1 MHRVKKLL
9 TKTRNVSRPS
19 ASTEED
25 KAINYVANIMRRD
38 ICDEMKDSYLAYSVS
53 VITSRAIPH
62 LKDGLKPSQR
72 RILYVLKDADTY
84 KKSARIVGDVLG
96 KYHPHGD
103 QAVYGTMVRLCQPFK
118 MYVPYGIGHGNFG
131 SLDASDSPAAPRY
144 CLTGDAVI
152 KTKTH
157 GDISYNELALMY
169 GLSQPYSEVDIDIEV
184 KSMNGEINKST
195 KLFHS
200 GFHPTMELVL
210 RNGLKIRG
218 TKNHPVLT
226 VVRGKS
232 LQWKTLETLT
242 LDDVVVIDSSH
253 NQFIDNKED
262 DLLEARF
269 LGCMVSE
276 GYIASEERNESHNDY
291 RIGMNNTDMN
301 MIQPVVDY
309 MKYRF
314 DKDLHIGERLLKSGT
329 LSYEICFADKEFHK
343 EMVEKFHFGRNSL
356 DRGLPKNTRY
366 KSQEYIYE
374 LLRYLFEGDGSVG
387 YSYAKDTSGY
397 LVYSTI
403 SKRLANDIRGLLL
416 DLGIEV
422 LISEDRKTRQG
433 KNSKEIKLYI
443 GGRHNMVR
451 FYELIGFVSERK
463 QNELYKIVKN
473 IRAKKVT
480 YNSPYATPYDSR
492 TLTLQSVANQS
503 GLEMYGDDV
512 YDILEQVNFLRK
524 FYRHMRAIR
533 IKSIKDTGCT
543 EAVYSIKVDS
553 ECHSYV
559 SNGIIS
565 HNTEA
570 KVNPETLDIFF
581 KNNQL
586 GVVYEKNYDDT
597 LYIPEHLVP
606 LIPMSLVNGTVG
618 TAVGFA
624 TDFPTHN
631 PKEVIDLYVAHI
643 TEKLTNKNIRKYL
656 KGPDPVM
663 PCYIIDDAGIDRGYQ
678 TGRGSYYAMLPY
690 EIEDEGRGR
699 KRIVFTSVL
708 PDKAKD
714 AMINELVLKC
724 RDQKNPLSQMI
735 ADIRD
740 ESSKEGVRICVITK
754 RDTDVNVALE
764 ALITAR
770 FCYAK
775 FNISNILIV
784 NGVPRRIGIIDMLT
798 EFHKMNTETSIR
810 HLSTLKGNKEKR
822 LHILDGIELVVENYD
837 TVIDIIRK
845 SKGREEARI
854 ALQKKYKGLTDIQ
867 VAAILDTKLHS
878 LVNKGDAIKTERKV
892 IKEEVKEINKN
903 LKDIDSYIL
912 NLLEDL
918 KKTLKPYSKRRCQ
931 IVSQIPKTPV

>member
-1 MHRVKKLL
+1 MNRVKKLPL
-9 TKTRNVSRPS
+9 GKRKLSKPMDKEDIAIYKT
-19 ASTEED
+19 
-25 KAINYVANIMRRD
+25 ANIMRRD
-38 ICDEMKDSYLAYSVS
+38 ICDELKDSYLAYSVS

-72 RILYVLKDADTY
+72 RIIYVLKDAHINV
-84 KKSARIVGDVLG
+84 KSARIVGDVLG
-96 KYHPHGD
+96 KYHPHSND
-103 QAVYGTMVRLCQPFK
+103 AVYGAMVRLCQPFK
-118 MYVPYGIGHGNFG
+118 MYVPYGIGQGNFG
-131 SLDASDSPAAPRY
+131 SLDASDSAASMRY

-242 LDDVVVIDSSH
+242 LDDVVVTDSSH
-253 NQFIDNKED
+253 NQLIDN
-262 DLLEARF
+262 
-269 LGCMVSE
+269 
-276 GYIASEERNESHNDY
+276 
-291 RIGMNNTDMN
+291 
-301 MIQPVVDY
+301 
-309 MKYRF
+309 
-314 DKDLHIGERLLKSGT
+314 
-329 LSYEICFADKEFHK
+329 
-343 EMVEKFHFGRNSL
+343 
-356 DRGLPKNTRY
+356 
-366 KSQEYIYE
+366 
-374 LLRYLFEGDGSVG
+374 
-387 YSYAKDTSGY
+387 
-397 LVYSTI
+397 
-403 SKRLANDIRGLLL
+403 
-416 DLGIEV
+416 
-422 LISEDRKTRQG
+422 
-433 KNSKEIKLYI
+433 
-443 GGRHNMVR
+443 
-451 FYELIGFVSERK
+451 
-463 QNELYKIVKN
+463 
-473 IRAKKVT
+473 
-480 YNSPYATPYDSR
+480 
-492 TLTLQSVANQS
+492 
-503 GLEMYGDDV
+503 
-512 YDILEQVNFLRK
+512 
-524 FYRHMRAIR
+524 AIR
-533 IKSIKDTGCT
+533 VKSIKDTGCV
-543 EAVYSIKVDS
+543 EAVYSIRVDS

-586 GVVYEKNYDDT
+586 GVVYEKNYDGT
-597 LYIPEHLVP
+597 LDIAEHLVP

-631 PKEVIDLYVAHI
+631 PKEVIDTYIAYMNG
-643 TEKLTNKNIRKYL
+643 KLTNKNIRKYL

-663 PCYIIDDAGIDRGYQ
+663 PCYIIDDISIDRGYQ

-714 AMINELVLKC
+714 AMIGELVIKC

-754 RDTDVNVALE
+754 RDTDLNATIE
-764 ALITAR
+764 ALINAR

-775 FNISNILIV
+775 FNISNVLIV
-784 NGVPRRIGIIDMLT
+784 NGVPKRLGIIDMLK
-798 EFHKMNTETSIR
+798 EFHKMNTETSTR
-810 HLSTLKGNKEKR
+810 HLTTLRENKERR
-822 LHILDGIELVVENYD
+822 LHILDGIELVIENYD

-845 SKGREEARI
+845 SKGKEEARV

-867 VAAILDTKLHS
+867 VNAILDTKLYT
-878 LVNKGDAIKTERKV
+878 LINKGDSIKAERKV
-892 IKEEVKEINKN
+892 IKEEVKDINHN
-903 LKDIDSYIL
+903 LKDIDGYIL
-912 NLLEDL
+912 NLLDDL
-918 KKTLKPYSKRRCQ
+918 KKTLKPYAKRRCE
-931 IVSQIPKTPV
+931 IISKIPKTPV

>member
-131 SLDASDSPAAPRY
+131 SLDASDSPAASRY
-144 CLTGDAVI
+144 
-152 KTKTH
+152 
-157 GDISYNELALMY
+157 
-169 GLSQPYSEVDIDIEV
+169 
-184 KSMNGEINKST
+184 
-195 KLFHS
+195 
-200 GFHPTMELVL
+200 
-210 RNGLKIRG
+210 
-218 TKNHPVLT
+218 
-226 VVRGKS
+226 
-232 LQWKTLETLT
+232 
-242 LDDVVVIDSSH
+242 
-253 NQFIDNKED
+253 
-262 DLLEARF
+262 
-269 LGCMVSE
+269 
-276 GYIASEERNESHNDY
+276 
-291 RIGMNNTDMN
+291 
-301 MIQPVVDY
+301 
-309 MKYRF
+309 
-314 DKDLHIGERLLKSGT
+314 
-329 LSYEICFADKEFHK
+329 
-343 EMVEKFHFGRNSL
+343 
-356 DRGLPKNTRY
+356 
-366 KSQEYIYE
+366 
-374 LLRYLFEGDGSVG
+374 
-387 YSYAKDTSGY
+387 
-397 LVYSTI
+397 
-403 SKRLANDIRGLLL
+403 
-416 DLGIEV
+416 
-422 LISEDRKTRQG
+422 
-433 KNSKEIKLYI
+433 
-443 GGRHNMVR
+443 
-451 FYELIGFVSERK
+451 
-463 QNELYKIVKN
+463 
-473 IRAKKVT
+473 
-480 YNSPYATPYDSR
+480 
-492 TLTLQSVANQS
+492 
-503 GLEMYGDDV
+503 
-512 YDILEQVNFLRK
+512 
-524 FYRHMRAIR
+524 
-533 IKSIKDTGCT
+533 
-543 EAVYSIKVDS
+543 
-553 ECHSYV
+553 
-559 SNGIIS
+559 
-565 HNTEA
+565 TEA

-597 LYIPEHLVP
+597 LYIAEHLVP

-643 TEKLTNKNIRKYL
+643 TGKLTNKNIRKYL

-754 RDTDVNVALE
+754 RDTDVNIALE

-810 HLSTLKGNKEKR
+810 HLSTLKDNKEKR

-845 SKGREEARI
+845 SKGREEAKI

-867 VAAILDTKLHS
+867 VAAILDTKLHT
-878 LVNKGDAIKTERKV
+878 LVNKGDTIKAERKI

-903 LKDIDSYIL
+903 LKDIDGYIL

>member
-1 MHRVKKLL
+1 MSRVKKLPL
-9 TKTRNVSRPS
+9 GKRKLSKPMDKEDIAIYKT
-19 ASTEED
+19 
-25 KAINYVANIMRRD
+25 ANIIRRD
-38 ICDEMKDSYLAYSVS
+38 ICDELKDSYLAYSVS

-72 RILYVLKDADTY
+72 RILYVLKDATY
-84 KKSARIVGDVLG
+84 NMKSARIVGDVLG

-103 QAVYGTMVRLCQPFK
+103 SAVYGTMVRLCQPFK

-301 MIQPVVDY
+301 MIQPVIDY
-309 MKYRF
+309 VKYRF
-314 DKDLHIGERLLKSGT
+314 DKDLHVGERILKSGS
-329 LSYEICFADKEFHK
+329 LSYDICLTSKEFHK

-366 KSQEYIYE
+366 KSQEYICE
-374 LLRYLFEGDGSVG
+374 LLKYLFEGDGSVG

-443 GGRHNMVR
+443 GGRHNMAR

-463 QNELYKIVKN
+463 QTELYKIVKN

-524 FYRHMRAIR
+524 FYRYMRAIR

-543 EAVYSIKVDS
+543 EAVYSIRVDS

-581 KNNQL
+581 KHNQL
-586 GVVYEKNYDDT
+586 GVVYEKNYDNT
-597 LYIPEHLVP
+597 LDIAEHLVP

-631 PKEVIDLYVAHI
+631 PKEVIDTYIAYMNG
-643 TEKLTNKNIRKYL
+643 KLTNKNIRKYL

-663 PCYIIDDAGIDRGYQ
+663 PCYIIDDVSIDRGYQ

-690 EIEDEGRGR
+690 IVEDEGRGR

-714 AMINELVLKC
+714 SMINELVLKC

-754 RDTDVNVALE
+754 RDADLNATIE
-764 ALITAR
+764 ALINAR

-775 FNISNILIV
+775 FNISNVLIV
-784 NGVPRRIGIIDMLT
+784 NGVPKRLGIIDMLK
-798 EFHKMNTETSIR
+798 EFHKMNTETSVR
-810 HLSTLKGNKEKR
+810 HLTTLKENKERR
-822 LHILDGIELVVENYD
+822 LHILDGIELVIENYD

-845 SKGREEARI
+845 SKGKEEARI
-854 ALQKKYKGLTDIQ
+854 ALQKKYKGLSDMQ
-867 VAAILDTKLHS
+867 VNAILDTKLYT
-878 LVNKGDAIKTERKV
+878 LINKGDSIKAERKV
-892 IKEEVKEINKN
+892 IKEEVKEINHN
-903 LKDIDSYIL
+903 LKDIDGYIL

-918 KKTLKPYSKRRCQ
+918 KKTLKPYAKRRCE
-931 IVSQIPKTPV
+931 IISKIPKTPV